1 MKVLVVPMSAM
12 AETAGSFLRATL
24 LVKALK
30 DANIETVSY
39 CNFQELL
46 PKSVLYINHGGQK
59 YLIMNLQVA
68 K

>member
-30 DANIETVSY
+30 EANIETAVCMAEDVNY
-39 CNFQELL
+39 KPIE
-46 PKSVLYINHGGQK
+46 
-59 YLIMNLQVA
+59 M
-68 K
+68 